1 MKKFLLPIVAVC
13 ACVAPAFADEVYGTT
28 PETAKPFP
36 IGGWHVEDLSA
47 VPSEV
52 YFTYTSTSATPINWG
67 NAPVASEK
75 QIYVYF
81 GNGGPEAY
89 QWIEGTDSYSLF
101 PNQEY
106 LIKITPKATGFFCDA
121 AAMAF
126 PASFEGNK
134 YYPKAVS
141 TGAGLTVQPGS
152 TLWVELDMPYAA
164 QLVMSQMLPIGNMAD
179 ITSVEVNHIEAPGG
193 TNKGSGL
200 FVPVAKKG
208 KNVIGFTVKEGASS
222 EVYFMLTLSSATY
235 TCEKNLLRGVDMTL
249 GVQETYMDAYYTVD
263 RFFTVPADGTYVFT
277 NHGAPGTKLTV
288 GAINLTDPA
297 NEFAYE
303 CDWDNAQSAV
313 VASSDA
319 KVTMNNL
326 KKGDKV
332 FVRSDAYTTLNGG
345 IDNPP
350 YLLIETG
357 KQTGIADV
365 AAEADA
371 LKVSVNG
378 GVLTVESALLASGAE
393 VAVYDMLGRK
403 VASTT
408 AAAGA
413 ANVELNLDA
422 AAGVYVV
429 AVNGKGG
436 SESAKIAVK

>member
-1 MKKFLLPIVAVC
+1 MKKILLPIVAVC

-36 IGGWHVEDLSA
+36 AGGWHVEDLSA

-52 YFTYTSTSATPINWG
+52 YFTYTSTSATPVNWG
-67 NAPVASEK
+67 SVPTASEK

-106 LIKITPKATGFFCDA
+106 LIKITPKATGFFCDMP
-121 AAMAF
+121 AMAF

-134 YYPKAVS
+134 FYPKTVS
-141 TGAGLTVQPGS
+141 TGAGLTIKPGS
-152 TLWVELDMPYAA
+152 TLWVELDMPYASS
-164 QLVMSQMLPIGNMAD
+164 LFLNDMLGNGNLGD
-179 ITSVEVNHIEAPGG
+179 ITSIEVNHIEAPGG
-193 TNKGSGL
+193 TNTGNGL
-200 FVPVAKKG
+200 FIPVAKKG
-208 KNVIGFTVKEGASS
+208 KNVIGFTVKEGAAKD
-222 EVYFMLTLSSATY
+222 VYFILGLSPSTY
-235 TCEKNLLRGVDMTL
+235 TCEKNLLRGVGMTL
-249 GVQETYMDAYYTVD
+249 GEQETYMNAYYTVD

-288 GAINLTDPA
+288 GAIKLTDPT
-297 NEFAYE
+297 NEYAYE
-303 CDWDNAQSAV
+303 CDWDNAKSEV

-332 FVRSDAYTTLNGG
+332 FVRSDAYTTLNG
-345 IDNPP
+345 DVP
-350 YLLIETG
+350 YLMVETG
-357 KQTGIADV
+357 KQTGIADI
-365 AAEADA
+365 AAEGG
-371 LKVSVNG
+371 KMNVSVNG

>member
-13 ACVAPAFADEVYGTT
+13 ACVTPAFADEVYGTT

-36 IGGWHVEDLSA
+36 VGGWHVEDLSA
-47 VPSEV
+47 VPNEV
-52 YFTYTSTSATPINWG
+52 YFTYTSTSATPVNWG
-67 NAPVASEK
+67 TVPTASEK

-89 QWIEGTDSYSLF
+89 QWVEGSDSYSLF

-106 LIKITPKATGFFCDA
+106 LIKITPKATGWFCEMPG
-121 AAMAF
+121 MAF
-126 PASFEGNK
+126 PPKFEGQK
-134 YYPKAVS
+134 FYPKNVNI
-141 TGAGLTVQPGS
+141 GNGLTIQPGS
-152 TLWVELDMPYAA
+152 TLWVEIDLPYASTLLLNDILA
-164 QLVMSQMLPIGNMAD
+164 KNNLSD
-179 ITSVEVNHIEAPGG
+179 ITTIEVNHIEAPGG
-193 TNKGSGL
+193 TTTGSGL
-200 FVPVAKKG
+200 FIPVAKKG
-208 KNVIGFTVKEGASS
+208 KNVIGFTVKDGAASD
-222 EVYFMLTLSSATY
+222 VYFILGLSPSTY
-235 TCEKNLLRGVDMTL
+235 TCEKNLLRGVEMTL
-249 GVQETYMDAYYTVD
+249 GEKETYMDAYYTVD
-263 RFFTVPADGTYVFT
+263 RFFTVPADGSYTFT

-288 GAINLTDPA
+288 GAIKLTDPA
-297 NEFAYE
+297 NEYAYE
-303 CDWDNAQSAV
+303 CDWDNAKSEV

-319 KVTMNNL
+319 KITMNNL
-326 KKGDKV
+326 NKGDKV

-345 IDNPP
+345 IDNMP
-350 YLLIETG
+350 YLMVEKAKQSGIDDIVAEGG
-357 KQTGIADV
+357 KMN
-365 AAEADA
+365 
-371 LKVSVNG
+371 VSVNG

-403 VASTT
+403 VASAT